1 MINWNPG
8 VRAFAHLAG
17 AFAIPAGG
25 ALASSLVMHG
35 IESAVNFGIN
45 SYNKKHPENEKE
57 PFEINPKVKDAIKLI
72 STAVVGIAY
81 TYGTLGTEVDQFT
94 NSGIF
99 QAEQYLADIG
109 GSLAGIAVF
118 NKLDIKD
125 TAASGLN
132 YLWKGGKLIS
142 KLEEKITGK
151 TKDSNEPQKQSQEKQ
166 DSALQVEEIEVTP
179 EATKEAETPVWDLS
193 LYKTS
198 EVPQATM
205 QDTQSQTIA
214 TSTHTSS
221 TLEVEEEDE
230 INM

>member
-57 PFEINPKVKDAIKLI
+57 AFEINQKVKDAIKLI

-142 KLEEKITGK
+142 NLEEKITGK

-166 DSALQVEEIEVTP
+166 DSVLQVEEIEVTP
-179 EATKEAETPVWDLS
+179 EATKEETPVWDLS

-221 TLEVEEEDE
+221 TLDVEEEDE